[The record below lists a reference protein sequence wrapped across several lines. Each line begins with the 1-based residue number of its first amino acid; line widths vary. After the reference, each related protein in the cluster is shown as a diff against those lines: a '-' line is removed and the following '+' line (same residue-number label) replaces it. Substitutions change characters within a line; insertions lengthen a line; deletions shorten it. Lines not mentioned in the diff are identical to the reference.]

1 MLSPQRPH
9 RPSTSGQALIF
20 GVTTRRYRKKHKHI
34 DESVLKRWA
43 YQILQGLLYLHGHD
57 PPVIHRDLKCDNIFV
72 NGNTGVIKIGDLG
85 LATLKRGLT
94 APQSVLGE
102 QSCMLCCPR
111 PSSRAA
117 SFRFQLLDASPRSC
131 ACCAR
136 SLRTHHQPVLLC
148 RDFYAFHRAG
158 IHSGHAVVLPL

>member
-1 MLSPQRPH
+1 MPSIQRPH
-9 RPSTSGQALIF
+9 RPSTTAQALTF
-20 GVTTRRYRKKHKHI
+20 AAFTCRYRKKHKHI

-102 QSCMLCCPR
+102 QSQPLT
-111 PSSRAA
+111 SLLLLWHG
-117 SFRFQLLDASPRSC
+117 SFLDLPAQVSLAHGRC
-131 ACCAR
+131 R
-136 SLRTHHQPVLLC
+136 GVHSLRWHVTSL
-148 RDFYAFHRAG
+148 R
-158 IHSGHAVVLPL
+158 ST